1 MFNLQEFLE
10 TSTIHG
16 LQRIATSRKKF
27 QKMFWFLAIS
37 VGFSVAALL
46 IVNAF
51 RDYDVNPF
59 ISTIETFPIS
69 QLKFPS
75 ILVCPPKGT
84 YTNLNYDLGSHQ
96 KKGAYE
102 DTNSYISD

>member
-27 QKMFWFLAIS
+27 QKLFWFLAIS

-46 IVNAF
+46 IFNAL
-51 RDYDVNPF
+51 REYNANP
-59 ISTIETFPIS
+59 ITTAIETFPID

-84 YTNLNYDLGSHQ
+84 YTNLNYDLGKPL
-96 KKGAYE
+96 KKRVL
-102 DTNSYISD
+102 